1 MRPGAGKERIDGY
14 FHRDLIPSIGRRIKR
29 LLNTWMAEGRTEGIK
44 EGIKEGEAKAV
55 YSLLQKGRIS
65 LEDASE
71 ELNIPVTEIE
81 KKMAELGYKIPKTV

>member
-1 MRPGAGKERIDGY
+1 MCEVIDA
-14 FHRDLIPSIGRRIKR
+14 
-29 LLNTWMAEGRTEGIK
+29 WMAEGRT

-81 KKMAELGYKIPKTV
+81 KKMAELGYKIPETV